1 MRRPKKTVSILLPL
15 DLYDSLHQHAV
26 ADDHTMSGE
35 IRQILRGYTEYMAR
49 GGVSWCRNWQ
59 NRGIIQFQPS
69 AEEFS
74 E

>member
-49 GGVSWCRNWQ
+49 GGVSWCDKADH
-59 NRGIIQFQPS
+59 RGVEQYHH
-69 AEEFS
+69 
-74 E
+74 